1 MATKL
6 NPKQKRFGQL
16 YVSDREFFGNGV
28 QSYAEAYNRDLSKRG
43 VYRACKVSASKL
55 LTNANLLAYI
65 KELLDKAIHKQHVDK
80 QLGFLITQMVDFR
93 VKLGAIKEYYR
104 LRERIEDKSPAV
116 TAHRTLTP
124 EEWEEIIDLEIKY
137 RAQSDKDRKDAASA
151 ICVE

>member
-1 MATKL
+1 MTAKL
-6 NPKQKRFGQL
+6 NPKQKRFCRL
-16 YVSDREFFGNGV
+16 YGSDREFFGNGLR
-28 QSYAEAYNRDLSKRG
+28 SYAKAYGIDISTKKGART
-43 VYRACKVSASKL
+43 AASCAHKL
-55 LTNANLLAYI
+55 LINADILAYI
-65 KELLDKAIHKQHVDK
+65 NELLDEVIHKQHVDK

-116 TAHRTLTP
+116 TADRTLTP

-137 RAQSDKDRKDAASA
+137 RAQSEKDRKNAESA